1 MNRLTLLAAA
11 AALCFASAAAAQNMH
26 DSSGFTP
33 GPQNDPET
41 CRDLWQGV
49 GLPQYTRDDE
59 RDTTLVCHTKYVL
72 SHNNAAK
79 GPDWVLEHL
88 TAAQVSGRNT
98 RPKGQKFQPDPALPE
113 NGRAVDDDY
122 KKSGGFDRGHQAPS
136 ADFSEDVDWM
146 KESFFLSNIVPQVG
160 AGFNRDIWA
169 TLEGHVRDIAKAR
182 GELYVITGPVYPA
195 ETGGKTITIG
205 ESENACQNTIVLDL
219 PSRPSICGGK
229 ATCEDGVTVPSA
241 MFKLIYDPNM
251 RRANVF
257 LMPNINHRDVAGF
270 TNSLDYIERYQVT
283 VQALEDVTHLDFF
296 PALSASERRPIEA
309 QCAAVIN

>member
-1 MNRLTLLAAA
+1 MNRLILLA
-11 AALCFASAAAAQNMH
+11 AALCFASAAAAQN
-26 DSSGFTP
+26 GFTP
-33 GPQNDPET
+33 GPHNDPET

-88 TAAQVSGRNT
+88 TAAQVSGGNT
-98 RPKGQKFQPDPALPE
+98 RPKLKFQSDPFLPE
-113 NGRAVDDDY
+113 SGRAVDDDY

-136 ADFSEDVDWM
+136 ADFSADVDWM
-146 KESFFLSNIVPQVG
+146 KESFLLSNIVPQVG

-169 TLEGHVRDIAKAR
+169 TLEGHVRDIARAR

-195 ETGGKTITIG
+195 ETGSKKITIG

-241 MFKLIYDPNM
+241 MFKLIYDPNT

-257 LMPNINHRDVAGF
+257 LMPNINHRTVAGF
-270 TNSLDYIERYQVT
+270 SNSLDYIERYQVT
-283 VQALEDVTHLDFF
+283 VRALEDVTHLNFF
-296 PALSASERRPIEA
+296 PALSASQRRPIEA
-309 QCAAVIN
+309 ECAGVIN